1 MSSYYLSED
10 HKWTVLYY
18 FADFELFAT
27 QYVLHIS
34 LLLLPNGIKLFETDS
49 LLNISIHPYTGVLI
63 PRHHLPSLLLLIFR
77 KLLVDLTRRCW
88 RLHLPVFAFPVVSQP
103 TGEPLAQICYFLPV
117 RKINR
122 RSD

>member
-1 MSSYYLSED
+1 MTNDNCLITVNINSYVFLLSED

-49 LLNISIHPYTGVLI
+49 LLNIGIHRYIRNP
-63 PRHHLPSLLLLIFR
+63 
-77 KLLVDLTRRCW
+77 
-88 RLHLPVFAFPVVSQP
+88 
-103 TGEPLAQICYFLPV
+103 
-117 RKINR
+117 
-122 RSD
+122 